1 MLLNTIHHGNAPPR
15 KHSKQ
20 ASGSSPST
28 SGLRPP
34 ARMRSPQKGQ
44 TCLESRLR
52 QFRPDSLAWP
62 AGLSPSGQ
70 IPAVAG
76 PGPALSWGGSRP
88 AGPGRLFQI
97 KNWAGSRLAGPGP
110 ALSYLV
116 LVQGPAGRT
125 WSGSFIFSIGPGS
138 LALVRLFM
146 FSTGTRFRATETTQ
160 TCCAF
165 LVLEL
170 MSLRCFLVFFLVLL
184 LLLMFGSL
192 CFLWCLFWCFVSCSC
207 LGTLVLELIKK

>member
-165 LVLEL
+165 SGARTYEFALFSSVFSGAFASAHVWEFVLSLVLVL
-170 MSLRCFLVFFLVLL
+170 VLRLL
-184 LLLMFGSL
+184 LLFGNP
-192 CFLWCLFWCFVSCSC
+192 
-207 LGTLVLELIKK
+207 GARTY